1 MEKSKICLI
10 LLTISLFASSTYAK
24 NKLSAVTAT
33 ADLADFVRNIGGDK
47 VEVVSL
53 SVGNQDLHAV
63 EPRPSM
69 VMKVKKAGLLVR
81 VGMDIDLW
89 MQGVIEASRNKNVMR
104 DAKGYLDASLNI
116 HKLEVPEG
124 KIDASMGDIHIYG
137 NPHYL
142 YGPENAAPILKAI
155 KSKLSELS
163 PENKE
168 YFQENCNEYSGR
180 LGNKIN
186 EWKAKMEPFKGM
198 KIVTYHNSWPY
209 FAKMFDLKVAGC
221 IEPKPGIPPSP
232 AHINDLVEKMR
243 SENVKTIII
252 EPYYN
257 VSVAESIAKKAGA
270 KVVVLPPSVGGVKGV
285 DTYIDLFDYNVN
297 KLVESLR

>member
-168 YFQENCNEYSGR
+168 YFQENCNEYSGFFKQKTAYGIGQLLEFRRVLFRSRALVFFQAEDGIRDWSVTGVQTCALLFSSRRRHTR
-180 LGNKIN
+180 LVSD
-186 EWKAKMEPFKGM
+186 WSSD
-198 KIVTYHNSWPY
+198 VCSS
-209 FAKMFDLKVAGC
+209 DLLQSLTDVVC
-221 IEPKPGIPPSP
+221 R
-232 AHINDLVEKMR
+232 LLLR
-243 SENVKTIII
+243 SE
-252 EPYYN
+252 ERR
-257 VSVAESIAKKAGA
+257 
-270 KVVVLPPSVGGVKGV
+270 VGKGCR
-285 DTYIDLFDYNVN
+285 
-297 KLVESLR
+297 SRW